1 MNTNCAI
8 ILQHDLFSI
17 DELQLKLNGHWS
29 VSLPEREAKTLT
41 YKTMRRPLPS
51 SVLWP

>member
-29 VSLPEREAKTLT
+29 VSLLVSRMEREAKTLT
-41 YKTMRRPLPS
+41 YKTMRRPL
-51 SVLWP
+51 WP